1 MKRQFKFTR
10 KSLDA
15 LLPDPS
21 GASCEYSDTE
31 VAGLRILQNALNR
44 KTWLLRYSF
53 HGRKRSMK
61 LGEYPG
67 IDVAEARV
75 LASEARAQIA
85 RGVDPQQT
93 RAQEAMARGIT
104 LGRFMQEDALPHFK
118 TVQRSYRDTYGRW
131 VHHLKPLFNDTPL
144 SEIRTQDV
152 QRMHDA
158 LRVRRS
164 PATANRVLA
173 LLKRVA
179 NLAIMF
185 GKLEKNPCRGI
196 RMHPENNHRQRFLAG
211 DELRRFMLALEC
223 EPNQTAAALF
233 KFLLAVG
240 VRRGEALTA
249 RFSDMSLET
258 ATWRLRNVKNNRART
273 VYLNP
278 VALEIVKRQRMVSRW
293 DWVFP
298 AKDGRDAHMADPRK
312 AFKRVVATAQLDGV
326 VIHTLRHSFISAV
339 AQRYPL
345 QAAGSLAGHRAIS
358 VTERYAHA
366 QESQLR
372 EASSMV
378 SDMLQ
383 EAMTLAMPGGK
394 RIDPSPTH
402 AETVP
407 EQTSTTVTTV

>member
-15 LLPDPS
+15 LQPDTS
-21 GASCEYSDTE
+21 GAGCEYSDTE
-31 VAGLRILQNALNR
+31 VAGLRITQNALNR
-44 KTWLLRYSF
+44 KTWLLRYTF

-67 IDVAEARV
+67 IDVAEARM

-85 RGVDPQQT
+85 RGIDPQQT
-93 RAQEAMARGIT
+93 RAQEALARSIT
-104 LGRFMQEDALPHFK
+104 LGRFMQEDALPHFQ

-131 VHHLKPLFNDTPL
+131 IHHLKPLFNDTPL
-144 SEIRTQDV
+144 TDIRTQDV

-158 LRVRRS
+158 LRVKLS

-173 LLKRVA
+173 LLKRVC

-223 EPNQTAAALF
+223 EPNQTAASLF
-233 KFLLAVG
+233 KFLLALG

-249 RFSDMSLET
+249 KFSDMSLET

-273 VYLNP
+273 VYLND
-278 VALEIVKRQRMVSRW
+278 VALEIIKRQRMVSRW

-298 AKDGRDAHMADPRK
+298 ARDGRDAHMADPRK
-312 AFKRVVATAQLDGV
+312 AFSRVVKRAEISGV

-339 AQRYPL
+339 ALRYPL
-345 QAAGSLAGHRAIS
+345 QTAGNLAGQRILS
-358 VTERYAHA
+358 VTARYAHA
-366 QESQLR
+366 QEHQLR
-372 EASSMV
+372 EASGMV
-378 SDMLQ
+378 SGMLQ
-383 EAMTLAMPGGK
+383 EAMAQAMPASSHT
-394 RIDPSPTH
+394 SPQH
-402 AETVP
+402 VAVP
-407 EQTSTTVTTV
+407 TA